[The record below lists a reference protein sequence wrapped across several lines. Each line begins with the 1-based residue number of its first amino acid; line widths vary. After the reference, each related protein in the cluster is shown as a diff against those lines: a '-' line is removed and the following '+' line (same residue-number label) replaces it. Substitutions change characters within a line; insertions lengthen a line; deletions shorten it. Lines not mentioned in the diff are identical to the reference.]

1 MQHPVQMNGGFETVF
16 LALQG
21 LVVAFLLLHD
31 WIPLGRL
38 SNLGAIESEDSLR
51 RRIFVTLL
59 PAVPTAIGLY
69 ASAERFGRAYPNWL
83 ELLLWITYGTLVAG
97 ILRAWWIPYLLIP
110 DPERAARYQVLFA
123 GTHTFLPKRNGMAPD
138 TLHTA
143 FHVVCVST
151 LVALLV
157 RDQMLHFMH

>member
-97 ILRAWWIPYLLIP
+97 ISRGYFNN
-110 DPERAARYQVLFA
+110 R
-123 GTHTFLPKRNGMAPD
+123 THVMRSAQNLTGSKRPRPKMFKRRQSEQ
-138 TLHTA
+138 L
-143 FHVVCVST
+143 S
-151 LVALLV
+151 
-157 RDQMLHFMH
+157 